1 MGAWSHESFGN
12 DDACDWVAELAES
25 DGLELI
31 ASTLDTVVANG
42 DKYLETPEASRAIA
56 AAEAVARLQ
65 GHFGMRDGHSE
76 PVDEW
81 VGRVKLMP
89 PESLARTARQ
99 VLERILV
106 APSELLQ
113 IWGEAED
120 GDAWFEAVKDLKAR
134 IRA

>member
-12 DDACDWVAELAES
+12 DAACDWAAELAES
-25 DGLELI
+25 GDLDLI

-65 GHFGMRDGHSE
+65 GHFGPRDGHSE

-81 VGRVKLMP
+81 VGRVKLVP

-106 APSELLQ
+106 APSELLE

>member
-12 DDACDWVAELAES
+12 DDACDWAAELAERE
-25 DGLELI
+25 DLALI
-31 ASTLDTVVANG
+31 AATLDAVVANG
-42 DKYLETPEASRAIA
+42 DKYLEIPEASRAIA

-65 GHFGMRDGHSE
+65 GRFGMRDGHSE

-81 VGRVKLMP
+81 VGRVKLVP

-106 APSELLQ
+106 APSELLE

-134 IRA
+134 IRV

>member
-1 MGAWSHESFGN
+1 MGAWSHESFAN
-12 DDACDWVAELAES
+12 DDACDWAAELSES
-25 DGLELI
+25 DDLELI
-31 ASTLDTVVANG
+31 ASTLDVVVANG
-42 DKYLETPEASRAIA
+42 DQYLETPEASRAIA
-56 AAEAVARLQ
+56 AAETVARLQ

-81 VGRVKLMP
+81 VGRVKLVP

-106 APSELLQ
+106 APSELLE

-120 GDAWFEAVKDLKAR
+120 GDAWFEAVKDLKGR

>member
-42 DKYLETPEASRAIA
+42 DRYLETPEASRAIA

-65 GHFGMRDGHSE
+65 GHFGSRDGHSE

-81 VGRVKLMP
+81 VGRVKLVP

-106 APSELLQ
+106 APSELLEM
-113 IWGEAED
+113 WGEAED

>member
-12 DDACDWVAELAES
+12 DAACDWAAELAES
-25 DGLELI
+25 GDLELI

-65 GHFGMRDGHSE
+65 GHFGTRDGHSE
-76 PVDEW
+76 PVDAW
-81 VGRVKLMP
+81 VGRVKLVP
-89 PESLARTARQ
+89 PESLVRTARQ

-106 APSELLQ
+106 APSELLE

-120 GDAWFEAVKDLKAR
+120 GDAWFEAVKDLKGR

>member
-12 DDACDWVAELAES
+12 DDACDWAAELAES
-25 DGLELI
+25 DNLELI
-31 ASTLDTVVANG
+31 ASALNAVVANG

-81 VGRVKLMP
+81 VGRVKLVP

-99 VLERILV
+99 ALERILV
-106 APSELLQ
+106 APSELLEV
-113 IWGEAED
+113 WGEAED

>member
-12 DDACDWVAELAES
+12 DDACDWATELAES
-25 DGLELI
+25 DDLELI
-31 ASTLDTVVANG
+31 ASTLDAVVANG

-65 GHFGMRDGHSE
+65 GHFGLRDGHSE
-76 PVDEW
+76 QVDEW
-81 VGRVKLMP
+81 VGRVKLVP

-106 APSELLQ
+106 APSELLET
-113 IWGEAED
+113 WGEAED

>member
-1 MGAWSHESFGN
+1 MGAWSHESIGN
-12 DDACDWVAELAES
+12 DDSCDWAAELAES
-25 DGLELI
+25 DNLELI
-31 ASTLDTVVANG
+31 GATLDAVVANAE
-42 DKYLETPEASRAIA
+42 KYLETPEASRAIA

-65 GHFGMRDGHSE
+65 GHFGARDGHSE

-81 VGRVKLMP
+81 VGRVKLVP

-106 APSELLQ
+106 APSELLE

>member
-12 DDACDWVAELAES
+12 DAACDWAAELTES
-25 DGLELI
+25 GDLELI
-31 ASTLDTVVANG
+31 AATLDAVVANG

-81 VGRVKLMP
+81 VGRVKLVP
-89 PESLARTARQ
+89 PEPLARTARR

-106 APSELLQ
+106 APSELLE

>member
-12 DDACDWVAELAES
+12 DDACDWAAELAER
-25 DGLELI
+25 DDLELI
-31 ASTLDTVVANG
+31 AATLDAVVANG

-81 VGRVKLMP
+81 VGRVKLVP
-89 PESLARTARQ
+89 PEPLARTARR

-106 APSELLQ
+106 APSELLE

-120 GDAWFEAVKDLKAR
+120 GDAWFDAVKDLKAR